1 MVSPVTVMITGAAG
15 QIGYALAPQVCRGA
29 MLGPDTPIILHLLD
43 IPPAE
48 TALKGVAME
57 LVDAAYPLV
66 KKIVATVDLEEACKG
81 VDVAVMVGGFPRGP
95 GMERKDVMAKNVAI
109 YKGQASALQEHASP
123 DVKVVV
129 VANPANTNALIL
141 SNYAPKI
148 PKENVTCLTRLDHN
162 RALGQVSER
171 TGVPVSD
178 VKNCII
184 WGNHSSTQYP
194 DVNHATAGGKS
205 VRELVND
212 DEYLNGEFVTTVQQ
226 RGAAVQQADGTWLLN
241 GRKMWITNGCI
252 DEEGTP
258 ADVVWVYARTGEDE
272 RGRVQMSTFLVE
284 AGMPGYS
291 VGQKIYDKTGM
302 RASNTAELVFD
313 DCVVPAANLVGGVG
327 ESLLHMMGNLELE
340 RLTLAGMALGIGR
353 RALDEMNRY
362 ATDRTA
368 FGSPI
373 RDFGQ
378 IQRYI
383 GESWAKY
390 RAMRAYIYDTANN
403 LVIGTSGQRLD
414 SDGVKLFATTAAKEI
429 ADAAMQ
435 VMGGYG
441 YVGEY
446 HVERLWRDA
455 KLLEI
460 GGGTL
465 ESHQKNITRD
475 LLKDDEAVNR

>member
-1 MVSPVTVMITGAAG
+1 MANMDIANPSEEHLMLREMVREWTQEHVEPQALEYDRAEKFNLELLRSMGELGLLGISAPEDYGGAGLDAVACTIVHEELSASDPG
-15 QIGYALAPQVCRGA
+15 FALAYLAHSMLFVNNLAYNGNEEQKARILPKVCSGEWIGA
-29 MLGPDTPIILHLLD
+29 MAMSEPDAGTDVLG
-43 IPPAE
+43 
-48 TALKGVAME
+48 
-57 LVDAAYPLV
+57 
-66 KKIVATVDLEEACKG
+66 
-81 VDVAVMVGGFPRGP
+81 
-95 GMERKDVMAKNVAI
+95 
-109 YKGQASALQEHASP
+109 
-123 DVKVVV
+123 
-129 VANPANTNALIL
+129 L
-141 SNYAPKI
+141 S
-148 PKENVTCLTRLDHN
+148 T
-162 RALGQVSER
+162 S
-171 TGVPVSD
+171 
-178 VKNCII
+178 
-184 WGNHSSTQYP
+184 
-194 DVNHATAGGKS
+194 
-205 VRELVND
+205 
-212 DEYLNGEFVTTVQQ
+212 
-226 RGAAVQQADGTWLLN
+226 AVQRDDGAWVLN

-252 DEEGTP
+252 DEDGTP

-313 DCVVPAANLVGGVG
+313 DCIVPAENLVGGVG

-340 RLTLAGMALGIGR
+340 RLTLAGMALGIAR
-353 RALDEMNRY
+353 RALEEMNRY

-368 FGSPI
+368 FGSSI

-403 LVIGTSGQRLD
+403 LTIGTSGQRLD

-475 LLKDDEAVNR
+475 LFKDGEAINR